1 MIKNS
6 KFFVTT
12 SIAYANSKP
21 HIGYAMELIQADVL
35 ARYYTSKNYDTFF
48 LTGTDE
54 HGQKLHEAAKENKR
68 SPQEYVDELS
78 QTFRDLAKK
87 LELKHNYF
95 IRTTDERHKQAAQ
108 KIWQACQAD
117 IYKGNYSGLYCVG
130 CERFY
135 KEDEAVDGKCPIHR
149 TTLRQTEMESYF
161 FRQTKYADKIT
172 ELIKMGELRVLPEKR
187 KNETLAFLRNLEDIS
202 ISRPKSQLEWGVE
215 VPGDASHVMYVW
227 FDALSN
233 YISAIGYGDD
243 ETNFAKWW
251 PADVHIVGKDIA
263 RFHTILWPAMLLSAG
278 LGLPRTI
285 YVHGFIESG
294 GHKMSKSLG
303 NVIDPQEVIKK
314 YGIEPMRYY
323 LLRYIPSDND
333 GDFTFERLEAVY
345 NADLANDLGNL
356 VQRTASMLGRY
367 NDGKFDA
374 TKVKPIEGVEE
385 QLEELA
391 YDRALETIFERV
403 REQNVFLEEKQPWTL
418 AKTDKAAVVKVLS
431 QVASQLQQIAGYL
444 EPFLPDTSDKIGQTF
459 AGGKVDVS
467 VGILFPRIEDK

>member
-1 MIKNS
+1 
-6 KFFVTT
+6 
-12 SIAYANSKP
+12 
-21 HIGYAMELIQADVL
+21 MELIQADTL
-35 ARYYTSKNYDTFF
+35 ARYYASKSFDTFF

-54 HGQKLHEAAKENKR
+54 HGQKLFEAAQENHQ
-68 SPQEYVDELS
+68 SPQAYVDELS
-78 QTFRDLAKK
+78 QTFRDLADK
-87 LELKHNYF
+87 LELRHNYF
-95 IRTTDERHKQAAQ
+95 VRTTDERHISAAQ
-108 KIWQACQAD
+108 KMWQACRAD
-117 IYKGNYSGLYCVG
+117 IYKDNYVGLYCVG

-135 KEDEAVDGKCPIHR
+135 KADEAVEGKCPIHR

-161 FRQTKYADKIT
+161 FRQTKYTNKII
-172 ELIKMGELRVLPEKR
+172 ELIQTDKLKVLPEKR

-215 VPGDASHVMYVW
+215 VPDDDSHVMYVW

-243 ETNFAKWW
+243 EANFAKWW

-278 LGLPRTI
+278 LELPRTI

-303 NVIDPQEVIKK
+303 NVIDPLEVIKQ
-314 YGIEPMRYY
+314 YGAEPMRYY

-367 NDGKFDA
+367 NDGKFDV
-374 TKVKPIEGVEE
+374 TKVKPIQGVEQ
-385 QLEELA
+385 QLESLA
-391 YDRALETIFERV
+391 YDRVLELIFDRV

-418 AKTDKAAVVKVLS
+418 AKTDQAAAVKALS
-431 QVASQLQQIAGYL
+431 QVASELIQIADYL
-444 EPFLPDTSDKIGQTF
+444 APFLPDTAAKIRQTF
-459 AGGKVDVS
+459 AGGKVDTG
-467 VGILFPRIEDK
+467 VGILFPKRDKEDEN